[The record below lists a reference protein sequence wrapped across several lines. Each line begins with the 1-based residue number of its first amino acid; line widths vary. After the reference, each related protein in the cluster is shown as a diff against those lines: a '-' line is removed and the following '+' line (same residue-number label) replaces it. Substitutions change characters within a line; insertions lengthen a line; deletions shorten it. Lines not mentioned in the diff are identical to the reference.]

1 MSMDN
6 SGVVGKFRSFYSTI
20 EQVRSPLS
28 PCLLCFNQQ
37 ICVLFNFL
45 VMMYK
50 NVNFQSSST
59 SVLDG
64 LQIPRMKKIPM
75 GVLDNRRFAGFL
87 QAVFSTFL
95 GTQPFL
101 AHILPCLQ
109 ELAKELQT
117 KRHSTQLNNKGST
130 VPGKCP
136 DSQSMQIN
144 FLEDSVSHC
153 ASVNMSSCLRTVS
166 PGEEHAL
173 SS

>member
-20 EQVRSPLS
+20 EQVRSFLF

-45 VMMYK
+45 VLR
-50 NVNFQSSST
+50 SST

-95 GTQPFL
+95 GTQPFP
-101 AHILPCLQ
+101 AHILPCLE
-109 ELAKELQT
+109 ELPKELPTSSAQQP
-117 KRHSTQLNNKGST
+117 KHQRCRKSLSVNADN
-130 VPGKCP
+130 
-136 DSQSMQIN
+136 
-144 FLEDSVSHC
+144 LEDRVSHC
-153 ASVNMSSCLRTVS
+153 ASVNMSSWLPAGSHQETNS
-166 PGEEHAL
+166 MSL